1 MGDFKTTLSASVAAA
16 AVTAVLASTPAS
28 ANIVAG
34 SAWAVP
40 SSVAGNAIPSNVPVT
55 TPNMT
60 FTVHTPIDF
69 NSDAANF
76 APFPSGYTPG
86 GFVTTGGA
94 TILTGT
100 AAYLASTL
108 DNTLFDFKGTVTVTT
123 GEKFQAGHDDGLT
136 LTIGADT
143 VISAPG
149 GTAFMLTTET
159 YTGPSGNLPFNLV
172 YGECCGPPAVLEIN
186 LPFSSPIPEPASLAL
201 LGTAL
206 AGLGA
211 AMRRRRK
218 TR

>member
-1 MGDFKTTLSASVAAA
+1 MGDFKTTLSASVAAV

-34 SAWAVP
+34 SAFAVP
-40 SSVAGNAIPSNVPVT
+40 TTVAMNAIPANVPAT

-60 FTVHTPIDF
+60 FTVPTPIDF
-69 NSDAANF
+69 NSANAAN
-76 APFPSGYTPG
+76 GYTPG
-86 GFVTTGGA
+86 GFVGTGGA

-108 DNTLFDFKGTVTVTT
+108 NSTLFDFKGTVTVTT

-136 LTIGADT
+136 LTIGGLT

-149 GTAFMLTTET
+149 PTPFALTTET
-159 YTGPSGNLPFNLV
+159 YTGPSGNLPFELV
-172 YGECCGPPAVLEIN
+172 YGECCGAPAVLEIN

-211 AMRRRRK
+211 AVRRRRK

>member
-34 SAWAVP
+34 SAWSVP
-40 SSVAGNAIPSNVPVT
+40 SSVAMNAIPANVPVT

-60 FTVHTPIDF
+60 FTANTPLDF
-69 NSDAANF
+69 NSADTAN
-76 APFPSGYTPG
+76 GYTPG
-86 GFVTTGGA
+86 GFVLTNPAGA

-100 AAYLASTL
+100 PAYLASSL
-108 DNTLFDFKGTVTVTT
+108 NNTLFDFKGTVTVST
-123 GEKFQAGHDDGLT
+123 GEKFMAGHDDGLT
-136 LTIGADT
+136 LTIGGLT
-143 VISAPG
+143 VINAPG
-149 GTAFMLTTET
+149 ETAFVNTTET

-172 YGECCGPPAVLEIN
+172 YAECCGPPAVLAIN
-186 LPFSSPIPEPASLAL
+186 LPFTSPVPEPASLAL

-211 AMRRRRK
+211 VMRRRRK
-218 TR
+218 TG